1 MAWVTAFVSISH
13 CSLAEV
19 ASQRLAGQAHGQRF
33 NQVALALATSA
44 IGVSILAYAALIGLF
59 LLRPTMFGTLSPWLL
74 LCAFIGLPWMIWEIY
89 GTALLIICERI
100 MLANIGLVLGRTVSI
115 LLVLLAVGALGWG
128 VSGAL
133 LASVLGQMLVAA
145 MPAWM
150 VWRNWHASH
159 GPVALKQEL
168 AGLFSGGVRLHLN
181 AIGSMLMGST
191 SVIILNAKLGTAA
204 TGQFQ
209 MAQQL
214 VTILLVLAQ
223 ATTQMLYGRLGAVG
237 VQGAW
242 RLQRR
247 LVPAL
252 SLLTLLAGGVA
263 GALAPWWLPWVA
275 GAGFADAVPLFQ
287 WLVPGL
293 AVSAF
298 STLMAPQWI
307 GRGLFLTASL
317 CSLSPEVTAAFACC
331 TTRSAAGCSETGAP
345 FGRSGFRM
353 NAATSRRMTPEFIHG
368 SPGLRRVCSLWVPTR
383 GAPEGVQPPA
393 MLSAAHR
400 AITRRCIRSVHSE
413 EPPAPS
419 TSMPTARLFGEKVLE
434 SAPGSRSRS
443 RGAVPAWMRSKHALW
458 V

>member
-1 MAWVTAFVSISH
+1 MLWTVGRTVGAKLYSLLVGVLTLTVTARWLGPEGRGEFAAAMAWVTAFVSISH

-33 NQVALALATSA
+33 NQVALALATAA

-275 GAGFADAVPLFQ
+275 GGWFCRRGALVSVAGAWVGGVCVFDADGATVDWPWPVPDGFLMFLECRWCQ
-287 WLVPGL
+287 FVGRVVVG
-293 AVSAF
+293 AQNGCDGGRVCTMVSAV
-298 STLMAPQWI
+298 A
-307 GRGLFLTASL
+307 R
-317 CSLSPEVTAAFACC
+317 
-331 TTRSAAGCSETGAP
+331 AGDQS
-345 FGRSGFRM
+345 
-353 NAATSRRMTPEFIHG
+353 
-368 SPGLRRVCSLWVPTR
+368 
-383 GAPEGVQPPA
+383 
-393 MLSAAHR
+393 
-400 AITRRCIRSVHSE
+400 
-413 EPPAPS
+413 
-419 TSMPTARLFGEKVLE
+419 
-434 SAPGSRSRS
+434 
-443 RGAVPAWMRSKHALW
+443 GAVLG